1 MLFGDSYHEKPVLEE
16 QEVIPFLLE
25 NIHIN
30 YLKFLCVDFFSDTL
44 NISHHSFL
52 ACMVSDVNSIVM
64 LIFVPL

>member
-1 MLFGDSYHEKPVLEE
+1 M
-16 QEVIPFLLE
+16 PFLLE

-30 YLKFLCVDFFSDTL
+30 YLKFLCVDFFFFDTL

-52 ACMVSDVNSIVM
+52 ACMVSDVKSIVI